1 MPESLKFHKS
11 SGVMQRAGGGADV
24 RLQGCLRAPGGA
36 DARLQEVFRAGA
48 GHNERLQEAERT
60 RIIYNV

>member
-11 SGVMQRAGGGADV
+11 SGVMQRAG
-24 RLQGCLRAPGGA
+24 GGA